1 MSMPEHDSHREGPP
15 YTYECIDCGNR
26 VEARHRPSECA
37 ECGGEMQN
45 ISITR
50 EQ

>member
-1 MSMPEHDSHREGPP
+1 MSGHDSGAGDPP
-15 YTYECIDCGNR
+15 YTYECTEYGNR
-26 VEARHRPSECA
+26 VEARHHPSECE

-45 ISITR
+45 ISISR